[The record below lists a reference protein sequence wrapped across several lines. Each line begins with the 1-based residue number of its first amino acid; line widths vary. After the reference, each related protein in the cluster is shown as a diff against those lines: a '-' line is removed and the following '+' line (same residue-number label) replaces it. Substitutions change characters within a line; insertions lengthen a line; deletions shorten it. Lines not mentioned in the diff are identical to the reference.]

1 MSTVD
6 GFENI
11 EKSEFTSLK
20 YKLDNLEKNKYYE
33 VSRDK
38 IFLKEALYNINNNL
52 LSSSTI
58 DYEGQCSDVM
68 DVCVSQKDSILYYT
82 SITEISEFRL
92 TDNGLCIAYDTY
104 YTTQYNISESILY
117 LEPGF
122 TYSAAPTINVFEN
135 FINDSL
141 DYIIAD
147 IDIALGHSDYWSYP
161 SYPSHIDHIIITAPL
176 EVAFKASQSSIQIL
190 PLDLSFSSWDEYEF
204 MISDHRPLQL
214 VLDY

>member
-1 MSTVD
+1 MRH
-6 GFENI
+6 I
-11 EKSEFTSLK
+11 L
-20 YKLDNLEKNKYYE
+20 YKYYGKRI
-33 VSRDK
+33 V
-38 IFLKEALYNINNNL
+38 
-52 LSSSTI
+52 
-58 DYEGQCSDVM
+58 
-68 DVCVSQKDSILYYT
+68 YYT

-117 LEPGF
+117 LEGGF
-122 TYSAAPTINVFEN
+122 TYSSAATINVFDN
-135 FINDSL
+135 FISDSS

-147 IDIALGHSDYWSYP
+147 IDIAQGHSDYWSYP